1 MRPLGLSLMDNITL
15 ARLLDETAALLEIDA
30 ADPFRIRSYRRAA
43 EAVEQQTT
51 QLATLATP
59 DSDSKLLLA
68 IPGIGKGMAANIRD
82 LVATGTMALR
92 EELLTKYKPTMLE
105 LLRLPGMGPKTV
117 ALLYSALQISDID
130 ALEEA
135 AKNGA
140 LLDLPRMGQK
150 FTDKLLKGIED
161 HRRNSSRFRID
172 VAREH
177 AERVSELIRQFPG
190 IDTITP
196 AGSLRR
202 GRESVGDLD
211 LLVTGPACEPD
222 VVAAAVEHVATLP
235 LIDKL
240 LARGQNKVSFNLRN
254 GLQVDVRLLP
264 RASYGAALQYFTGSK
279 HHNVAL
285 RQRAIK
291 RGLTLSEYA
300 LLRLEDNKIIAAE
313 TEQDIYNA
321 LDLDYIPP
329 ELREN
334 CGELEAA
341 AKHTLPHLIVRS
353 DIRGDLHMHT
363 TESDGS
369 NSIREMAE
377 AAIARG
383 LEYIAITDHSK
394 LLAMTNG
401 MDDKRALA
409 HASRIR
415 QESAKLA
422 EEFHAKKGPQWA
434 RYNARL
440 KANEPDN
447 LVPTTPF
454 RILAGCECDIILDGT
469 LDLEDATLAQLD
481 IVIASVHS
489 GFNQT
494 EAEVTARVLRACE
507 NLYVQILGHP
517 TGRKVLKR
525 EPYKIDLV
533 QLLPTAA
540 RLGIA
545 VEHNASPARSD
556 LSDLHLRQAKELG
569 CKLIVNTDAHSTDE
583 LDQIDN
589 GIVQLRRA
597 WLTAQDL
604 INTQPIEAFLA
615 SLRPRP

>member
-1 MRPLGLSLMDNITL
+1 MDNITL

-59 DSDSKLLLA
+59 DSDPKLLLA

-82 LVATGTMALR
+82 LVATGSFALR
-92 EELLTKYKPTMLE
+92 DALLTKYKPTMLE

-161 HRRNSSRFRID
+161 HRRNASRFRID

-321 LDLDYIPP
+321 LNLDYIPP

-401 MDDKRALA
+401 MDDKRALL
-409 HASRIR
+409 HAARIR
-415 QESAKLA
+415 AESDKLA

-454 RILAGCECDIILDGT
+454 RILAGCECDILLDGT

-507 NLYVQILGHP
+507 NPYVQILGHP

-525 EPYKIDLV
+525 EPYKIDLA
-533 QLLPTAA
+533 QLLPAAA

-545 VEHNASPARSD
+545 VEHNAAPARSD

-569 CKLIVNTDAHSTDE
+569 CKLIVNTDAHATDE
-583 LDQIDN
+583 LDQIDH

-597 WLTAQDL
+597 WLTPQDL

-615 SLRPRP
+615 TLRSRI